1 MSAFLIAAKL
11 LAGNALSAVWRFLKG
26 ASAWQLIAMGLAAFA
41 LVQHFQLAGERRHSA
56 KVEAQLAKTTA
67 ELQRISS
74 AQNMQHKTTQ
84 RTVYVARTIARKAD
98 EQAKKV
104 ETAPLPGNCVTPS
117 LDTLRNVL

>member
-11 LAGNALSAVWRFLKG
+11 FAGNALSAVWRFLKG
-26 ASAWQLIAMGLAAFA
+26 ASAWQLIAMGLAVFA

-74 AQNMQHKTTQ
+74 AKDEQAKVTT
-84 RTVYVARTIARKAD
+84 RTVERAKVIYRKAD
-98 EQAKKV
+98 EQATKV
-104 ETAPLPGNCVTPS
+104 EQAPLPGQCRTPPQVMGAG
-117 LDTLRNVL
+117 L

>member
-11 LAGNALSAVWRFLKG
+11 FAGNALSAVWRFLKG
-26 ASAWQLIAMGLAAFA
+26 ASAWQLIALGLAAFA

-56 KVEAQLAKTTA
+56 KVEAQLAKATVQ
-67 ELQRISS
+67 LQRISS
-74 AQNMQHKTTQ
+74 VKNVQKRETANRIEHTRVIIKQ
-84 RTVYVARTIARKAD
+84 AD
-98 EQAKKV
+98 ERAKVV